1 MTVPAWIALAGAL
14 VTLGVNLAGSL
25 VAWGV
30 LQATV
35 QALTGRIGTLE
46 QEVSAF
52 GEMKLALA
60 RMAERQDMLIQQV
73 RDLNTAIR
81 WMREPVEPADP
92 AGGHRPPPRR

>member
-52 GEMKLALA
+52 GEAAREAWSYMPDMKRRKEATSASFSLSEPSGLRLAT
-60 RMAERQDMLIQQV
+60 RQAS
-73 RDLNTAIR
+73 RTSR
-81 WMREPVEPADP
+81 
-92 AGGHRPPPRR
+92 

>member
-1 MTVPAWIALAGAL
+1 MTAPAWIALAGAL

-35 QALTGRIGTLE
+35 QALAGRIGTLE

-60 RMAERQDMLIQQV
+60 RMSERQDMLILQV
-73 RDLNTAIR
+73 RDLNAAIR
-81 WMREPVEPADP
+81 WMRDPADP
-92 AGGHRPPPRR
+92 GDPNGGHRSPNRR